1 MSVGKK
7 DNEQKMHSLSRGRI
21 VGYTVSVS
29 VSISALSGGY
39 VPDTGTP
46 QPSLSTG
53 LCNFCMV
60 VGRSVALP
68 CFRPLNRVVRSL
80 HGSW

>member
-1 MSVGKK
+1 MSVGNKDNEQKCMSVGKK

-46 QPSLSTG
+46 QSSLSTW
-53 LCNFCMV
+53 LCYLCMV

-68 CFRPLNRVVRSL
+68 
-80 HGSW
+80 